1 MNLRPLPSPRRVD
14 LPTLR
19 AAWWAFTSLHST
31 RRKLRTRAVADVD
44 VRRPPSLP
52 DHAGR
57 GVDAVL
63 RRASSTCLE
72 RALVLQRWLS
82 DHGTR
87 KDVVV
92 GVTSPRDFRAHAWLD
107 GEAVD
112 EQFQELM
119 RLKPPAG

>member
-1 MNLRPLPSPRRVD
+1 MSARTLESMQRID
-14 LPTLR
+14 LPTIR
-19 AAWWAFTSLHST
+19 AAWWAFTSLHLT
-31 RRKLRTRAVADVD
+31 RRRLRTRPVADVA
-44 VRRPPSLP
+44 VRRPPPLP
-52 DHAGR
+52 AHAGR

-82 DHGTR
+82 DHGTS

-92 GVTSPRDFRAHAWLD
+92 GVTSPKDFRAHAWLD

-112 EQFQELM
+112 EQFHELV
-119 RLKPPAG
+119 RLKPPPG